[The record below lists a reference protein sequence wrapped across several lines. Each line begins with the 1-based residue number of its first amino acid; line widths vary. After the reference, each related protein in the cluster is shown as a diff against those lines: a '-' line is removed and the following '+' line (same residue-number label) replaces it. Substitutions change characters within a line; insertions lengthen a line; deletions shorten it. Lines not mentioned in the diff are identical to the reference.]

1 MRTTLHPGETPEG
14 MKNVLAA
21 QEKNLNTVMEDSRGL
36 IFRKHTELLWVVGIE
51 EIFWGQCKYLK
62 TPRSNT
68 N

>member
-1 MRTTLHPGETPEG
+1 

-62 TPRSNT
+62 TPRSNA

>member
-1 MRTTLHPGETPEG
+1 MRTTLHPGETREG

-36 IFRKHTELLWVVGIE
+36 IFRKHTELLWVAGIE